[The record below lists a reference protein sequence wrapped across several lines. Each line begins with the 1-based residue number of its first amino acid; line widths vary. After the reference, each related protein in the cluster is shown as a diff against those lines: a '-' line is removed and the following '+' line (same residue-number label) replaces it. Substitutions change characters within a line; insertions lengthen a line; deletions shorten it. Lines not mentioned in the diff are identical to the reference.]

1 MYKYAFNTI
10 SRILPKISNTE
21 LIALRSGTTSIDRDL
36 FNGFVNYPKYKNFES
51 KEELDFKINKVNRLL
66 NKYGSVEKVYPN
78 SNYKEILE
86 YIGKNK
92 FFSFIINKEYG
103 GMKCSV
109 SGLSSILT
117 RLSSSNPAL
126 GVTVM
131 VPNSLG
137 PAELLQKYGTEN
149 QRNKYLPKLSS
160 GDYIPCFGLTGP
172 NNGSDAV
179 GSHIDYGIVE
189 ERDNKRFIRVNLN
202 KRYITLA
209 PVSNLIGIAFDLQD
223 PDNLLK
229 SGNSG
234 ITVALIENNHLGLKQ
249 ETHHNPLNAGFPNGT
264 LKGEIEIDLKDI
276 IGGEENA
283 GNGWK
288 MLMECLAEG
297 RGICLPATANAS
309 SKISTLG
316 IFNYA
321 KHRRQ
326 FNIPLI
332 KMEAVQNKFCN
343 MIYNTWVIQS
353 SVLLTNQLLDNG
365 EKPAVISAIM
375 KEQTTE
381 RAREVLND
389 AMDIHAGSSICIGEN
404 NFLEKFYRS
413 APIGITVEG
422 SNTLTKNL
430 IIFGQGLNKS
440 HPFIFPLYESI
451 LNNDFKNFKSNF
463 NKIILHTIKRYFEC
477 FDLTINRTEY
487 YRLCH
492 QTRIFACLSNF
503 VALKGGAIKKDQ
515 SLSGSMAQF
524 MSNLYL
530 AHSVKYSEDNFK
542 QSKVLTEYCI
552 RRLVDENN
560 ILINTIIENYDIKIL
575 KPLLYPLKRNIRLN
589 DFNLN
594 RNLIE
599 EVLNNP
605 KIMDSIKEN
614 CYIDKSMEKLLS
626 LDSLE
631 NEEYKKIYNE
641 VIQVGEFEN
650 I

>member
-10 SRILPKISNTE
+10 SSILPKISKTE

-36 FNGFVNYPKYKNFES
+36 FKGFVKYPKYKNFES
-51 KEELDFKINKVNRLL
+51 KEEYEFKINKVNKLL

-189 ERDNKRFIRVNLN
+189 ERDNKRFVRVNLN

-209 PVSNLIGIAFDLQD
+209 PVSNLIGLAFDLQD

-229 SGNSG
+229 SGNTG
-234 ITVALIENNHLGLKQ
+234 ITVALIESNHLGLKQ

-264 LKGEIEIDLKDI
+264 LKGEIEIELKDI

-309 SKISTLG
+309 SKIATLG

-332 KMEAVQNKFCN
+332 KMEAIQNKFCN
-343 MIYNTWVIQS
+343 MIYNTWAIQS

-515 SLSGSMAQF
+515 SLSGSMAQL

-530 AHSVKYSEDNFK
+530 AHSVKYNEENFN

-560 ILINTIIENYDIKIL
+560 ILINTIIDNYDIKIL
-575 KPLLYPLKRNIRLN
+575 KPLLCPLKRNIRFN
-589 DFNLN
+589 DFNIN
-594 RNLIE
+594 RKLIE

>member
-575 KPLLYPLKRNIRLN
+575 KPLLYPLKRKIRLN

>member
-36 FNGFVNYPKYKNFES
+36 FKGFVNYPKYKNFES

-149 QRNKYLPKLSS
+149 QRNKYLPKLAS

-179 GSHIDYGIVE
+179 GSYIDYGVVE
-189 ERDNKRFIRVNLN
+189 ERDNRRYVRVNLN

-209 PVSNLIGIAFDLQD
+209 PVSNLIGLAFDLQD

-332 KMEAVQNKFCN
+332 KMEAIQNKFCN

-463 NKIILHTIKRYFEC
+463 NKIILHTFKRYFEC

-560 ILINTIIENYDIKIL
+560 ILINTIIENYDIRIL
-575 KPLLYPLKRNIRLN
+575 KPLLYPLKRHIRLN